1 MSHFKLL
8 IHMKQRTTRSV
19 ILLVLAMTMSLGSFA
34 APTSNETPTTSNP
47 TETANAA
54 EMQRLTNRLEEI
66 KAMDLKNMPRSEK
79 RKYAKE
85 VKQIQKKM
93 NALSGGVYISAGA
106 LLIIIVLLLILL

>member
-1 MSHFKLL
+1 
-8 IHMKQRTTRSV
+8 MKQRTTKSV
-19 ILLVLAMTMSLGSFA
+19 ILLLLAMTLSLGSFA
-34 APTSNETPTTSNP
+34 APTSNEVIPAATNP
-47 TETANAA
+47 SESANAA

-79 RKYAKE
+79 RKYGKE

-106 LLIIIVLLLILL
+106 LLVVLILLLILL

>member
-1 MSHFKLL
+1 MKL
-8 IHMKQRTTRSV
+8 RTTKSV
-19 ILLVLAMTMSLGSFA
+19 ILLVLAMVVSLGSFA
-34 APTSNETPTTSNP
+34 APTSNEVTPVTTAPSKSAD
-47 TETANAA
+47 EA

-93 NALSGGVYISAGA
+93 HALSGGVYISAGA
-106 LLIIIVLLLILL
+106 ILVILILLLILL